1 MKRVKKTETTDES
14 NFSTLTLEEQNLQND
29 SRFVYASHCI
39 LPRLIGD
46 QRRLLQVL
54 INLTKNAIKFTSK
67 GSVTISA
74 IYDHEMSNLQVSIE
88 DTGVGIEQAD
98 QTRLFQKFGK
108 LTRTAEQ
115 NSAGI
120 GLGLHIV
127 KQIVEQSHGAIEVR
141 SAGLNQ
147 GSTFTF
153 CMKMKAFE
161 ED

>member
-74 IYDHEMSNLQVSIE
+74 IYDHEMSNL
-88 DTGVGIEQAD
+88 
-98 QTRLFQKFGK
+98 
-108 LTRTAEQ
+108 
-115 NSAGI
+115 
-120 GLGLHIV
+120 
-127 KQIVEQSHGAIEVR
+127 
-141 SAGLNQ
+141 
-147 GSTFTF
+147 
-153 CMKMKAFE
+153 
-161 ED
+161 